1 MAGDKKIKCE
11 VVHPKLNLRVD
22 GKLQRVPVGT
32 ELMLTEA
39 QLEAF
44 GPRKMRKAGKKQ
56 VIGDSGD
63 GETDIKKMK
72 VDELKAKLDEL
83 KVEYL
88 GDAKKDDLIV
98 ILENHLSSQQ

>member
-11 VVHPKLNLRVD
+11 VIHPKLNLRVK

-44 GPRKMRKAGKKQ
+44 GSHKVRKAGKKQ
-56 VIGDSGD
+56 VLDDSD
-63 GETDIKKMK
+63 GKNQDDKKSETSKEK
-72 VDELKAKLDEL
+72 
-83 KVEYL
+83 
-88 GDAKKDDLIV
+88 
-98 ILENHLSSQQ
+98 